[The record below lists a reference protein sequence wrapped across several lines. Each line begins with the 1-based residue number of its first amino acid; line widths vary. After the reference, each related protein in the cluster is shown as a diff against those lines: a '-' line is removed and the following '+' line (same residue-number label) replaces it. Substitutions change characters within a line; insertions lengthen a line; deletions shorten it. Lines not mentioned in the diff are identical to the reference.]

1 MYITEPV
8 WARFL
13 CVCFGKVKSDARPD
27 QLIAF
32 TRCRNETL
40 PIKYGDLP
48 SAALNQT
55 GMFHVSDGIGDGW
68 PLHTQHF
75 GEQALSDLQCVIVST
90 VTHHKQP
97 TRQPLLETVRPVA
110 RYRHQDLLEKS
121 LCVSVHQSSERR
133 HRPHGPCE
141 RRARH
146 PCCVPRDLNEKPD
159 GGTLGAKDGLHGT
172 ATLPTDRC
180 HFNDTA
186 VRIDRHHRDDTA
198 VGEEYIVERTISIHQ
213 DLPAFAAYLLKLRHK
228 LLEIGGW
235 QGE

>member
-75 GEQALSDLQCVIVST
+75 GEQALSDRERVTVAA
-90 VTHHKQP
+90 VTHHEQP
-97 TRQPLLETVRPVA
+97 TR
-110 RYRHQDLLEKS
+110 
-121 LCVSVHQSSERR
+121 
-133 HRPHGPCE
+133 
-141 RRARH
+141 
-146 PCCVPRDLNEKPD
+146 
-159 GGTLGAKDGLHGT
+159 
-172 ATLPTDRC
+172 
-180 HFNDTA
+180 
-186 VRIDRHHRDDTA
+186 
-198 VGEEYIVERTISIHQ
+198 
-213 DLPAFAAYLLKLRHK
+213 
-228 LLEIGGW
+228 
-235 QGE
+235 